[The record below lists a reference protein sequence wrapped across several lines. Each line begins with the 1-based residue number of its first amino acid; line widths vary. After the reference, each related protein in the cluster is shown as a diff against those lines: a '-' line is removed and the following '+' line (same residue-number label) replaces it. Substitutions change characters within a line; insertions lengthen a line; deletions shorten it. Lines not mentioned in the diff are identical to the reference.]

1 MEAWFNSELQ
11 PLCNKPLFV
20 STDPDE
26 VKRRTAGAFKEHEL
40 HWRQGQVDAALYGA
54 DVGSLSFFV
63 LQYGAAVQIEPGQLQ
78 RFVLFQVPIA
88 GSAEIRVDGR
98 PVAATPRVG
107 AVISPSLG
115 LELDWHEGCR
125 QLLVKIPRQRVEH
138 ACRNLLDDE
147 VAAPI
152 EFAPEMR
159 LDDAAGRG
167 WQHLL
172 ASRLC
177 ELGEPGDAH
186 STPPVHPA
194 NASHQEEALIH
205 HLLLRQCSNY
215 SQRLARPQR
224 AAASR
229 HVRTAQHFIES
240 HLHESLSLETIAR
253 ASGTSVRSLC
263 LAFQKQLQQS
273 PMAYARAARLE
284 GARKELLEDAGAAVT
299 QVALR
304 WGFNHVGRFSAAY
317 RQRFGEAPLATTRR

>member
-11 PLCNKPLFV
+11 PLGRSPLFV
-20 STDPDE
+20 SSDPDE

-40 HWRQGQVDAALYGA
+40 HWRAGRVDAALYGA
-54 DVGSLSFFV
+54 EVGSLSFFL
-63 LQYGAAVQIEPGQLQ
+63 LQYGAAVHIEPGQLQ
-78 RFVLFQVPIA
+78 GFVLFQVPIA
-88 GSAEIRVDGR
+88 GSAEIRVGGQR
-98 PVAATPRVG
+98 VAATPRTG

-125 QLLVKIPRQRVEH
+125 QLLVKIPRQRVES
-138 ACRNLLDDE
+138 ACRSLLDDE
-147 VAAPI
+147 AAAPI

-159 LDDAAGRG
+159 LDEPAGRG

-177 ELGEPGDAH
+177 ELE
-186 STPPVHPA
+186 TPSQPSHPSHP
-194 NASHQEEALIH
+194 SHQEEALIH
-205 HLLLRQCSNY
+205 HLLLRQGSNY
-215 SQRLARPQR
+215 TRRLAQPHRPAATRQVR
-224 AAASR
+224 A
-229 HVRTAQHFIES
+229 AQHFIES
-240 HLHESLSLETIAR
+240 RLHEPLTLESIAR

-284 GARKELLEDAGAAVT
+284 GARRELAGGGGLPVT
-299 QVALR
+299 EVALR

-317 RQRFGEAPLATTRR
+317 RERFGESPAATARR